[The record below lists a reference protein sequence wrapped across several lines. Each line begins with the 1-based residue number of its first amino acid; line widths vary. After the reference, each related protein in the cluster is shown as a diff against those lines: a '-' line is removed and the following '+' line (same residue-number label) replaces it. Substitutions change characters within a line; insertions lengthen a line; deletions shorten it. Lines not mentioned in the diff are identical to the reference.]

1 MNKHLSTHFSVLCL
15 SSQPPQHTLHHSVY
29 VRTLRCGALTLQC
42 GGISRYDLRTQ
53 PSLPLA
59 LFTISYHAEY
69 EIFTHL
75 RAAGVVA
82 GVTWITDQVLRS
94 TNTQA
99 PSSQKQISRTTT
111 TVLSPRYESP

>member
-1 MNKHLSTHFSVLCL
+1 MNASFHPFLRFVLIFLSLHSIHYITVYMYSLWCLDTTMWGYFTSMISGHNPVCHL
-15 SSQPPQHTLHHSVY
+15 
-29 VRTLRCGALTLQC
+29 
-42 GGISRYDLRTQ
+42 
-53 PSLPLA
+53 

-99 PSSQKQISRTTT
+99 PSSPISRTTT
-111 TVLSPRYESP
+111 AVLSPRYEVRNTH